1 MLLAPGGGNQTI
13 QSREHDQR
21 DEGSKER
28 SHSVFVRGVTLHWG
42 EDKWRQQSIASRS
55 ASTHTHSRPDERRK
69 AHTRDCHRRRQG
81 SNRESRQKTLL
92 CAWVRARVRG
102 RLVPQAS
109 SSPTNPSWELYSP
122 SYHHSHLF
130 LLLSFAL
137 PQSQKHPLHGS

>member
-1 MLLAPGGGNQTI
+1 MLLAAGGGTKQFK
-13 QSREHDQR
+13 EPDQK
-21 DEGSKER
+21 DEGSEER
-28 SHSVFVRGVTLHWG
+28 SHSVFVRGVTLYAEERISDG
-42 EDKWRQQSIASRS
+42 NKVLRTDRPPL
-55 ASTHTHSRPDERRK
+55 THTHRRPDERRK
-69 AHTRDCHRRRQG
+69 AHTRDCRTRRQE
-81 SNRESRQKTLL
+81 SNRESRQKTLSRF
-92 CAWVRARVRG
+92 WVSACVRG